1 MSVIELRNAEFLVKE
16 KFLNYEA
23 WSDKRFIKS
32 GEQIKLRVYYIEDQV
47 ITGSLS
53 SLLAMLYTRYK
64 WKILASTFICA
75 YKRNR

>member
-1 MSVIELRNAEFLVKE
+1 MSVIELRNAESLVKE

-32 GEQIKLRVYYIEDQV
+32 WEQIKLRVYYIEDHV

-53 SLLAMLYTRYK
+53 
-64 WKILASTFICA
+64 
-75 YKRNR
+75 

>member
-1 MSVIELRNAEFLVKE
+1 MSVIELRNAEFLVNE

-53 SLLAMLYTRYK
+53 SLLAMLYTRY
-64 WKILASTFICA
+64 
-75 YKRNR
+75 